1 MEIIE
6 MFVNFDRYCP
16 FCKHVTM
23 DEVESPCEECLT
35 ETTNEYTDRPV
46 KWEPKGQIREKYTA
60 CYGTEL
66 RSVVKLSQLNN
77 LASKDLKEGRTMR

>member
-46 KWEPKGQIREKYTA
+46 KWEPKG
-60 CYGTEL
+60 
-66 RSVVKLSQLNN
+66 
-77 LASKDLKEGRTMR
+77 